1 MDTLSQ
7 NKYWQLGYQ
16 RRRSGA
22 EIPDLNDFRNYATK
36 RVVQI
41 VESVGLNGKRVLE
54 VGAGDSNLLLL
65 LATRFPATARFAGL
79 DYSDAGCE
87 LLRDRSRRAGVDIE
101 VINADLF
108 RPPKE
113 SIGRF
118 EVVYSLGLAEHFSSL
133 GEVLAAL
140 TRFLQPDG
148 DLVTII
154 PNMAGVLGRLAKRW
168 NKEVYDMHN
177 PLGLSAFLAGHA
189 DAGLRVLR
197 SGYLCSSNFGV
208 LASCFGDGGRQGEQT
223 YKWLSRFSKALW
235 WYESKAF
242 ELPNTAWLSPYI
254 YAVSRVRTRETGQH
268 PTKSR
273 K

>member
-1 MDTLSQ
+1 MDALSQ

-22 EIPDLNDFRNYATK
+22 EIPDVNDFRNYAAR
-36 RVVQI
+36 RVVQT
-41 VESVGLNGKRVLE
+41 VESVGLNGKHVLE

-65 LATRFPATARFAGL
+65 LATRFPGTARFAGL

-87 LLRDRSRRAGVDIE
+87 LLRDRSRRVGADIE

-108 RPPKE
+108 QPPKE
-113 SIGRF
+113 LIGRF

-133 GEVLAAL
+133 GDVLAAL
-140 TRFLQPDG
+140 TCFLRPGG

-154 PNMAGVLGRLAKRW
+154 PNMTGVLGRLVKRW

-189 DAGLRVLR
+189 DAGLHVLR
-197 SGYLCSSNFGV
+197 SGYLCSSNFSV
-208 LASCFGDGGRQGEQT
+208 LSSCFGDGRRQGERA
-223 YKWLSRFSKALW
+223 YRWLSRLSKALW

-242 ELPNTAWLSPYI
+242 ELPKTAWLSPYI
-254 YAVSRVRTRETGQH
+254 FAVSRLRTLETRQH
-268 PTKSR
+268 PITSR
-273 K
+273 S